1 MASVSFRNVSKR
13 YGAVTA
19 LDSLDLDIAAGEF
32 VSLLGP
38 SGSGK
43 STTLNILS
51 GLQDADAG
59 TVLIGDRDV
68 TQLSPDKRD
77 IALVFQNY
85 ALYPHMTVA
94 ENIAFPLEAR
104 RPRASVAEINR
115 KVQMTAESLGIG
127 DLLARYPKEISGG
140 QQQRVAL
147 GRAMVRN
154 PKVFLLD
161 EPLSNLDARL
171 RIRMRR
177 DLKALH
183 SSLKSTIVYVTHDQ
197 SEAMTL
203 SDRIAIFNKGRLQQV
218 ATPHDI
224 YNRPANL
231 FVANFV
237 GDRET
242 NQLKGDLVDEGGRK
256 LVRGEGWS
264 IALSRPAAQL
274 GYRGAVTLGIRPEA
288 VALAHPVDKNAI
300 AGRVVHTEL
309 AGPDLYILAALPGGA
324 EVSLR
329 CEPGTSAA
337 IGENIAVRFAEERI
351 HVFDPASGTCV
362 SHGAPPLAR

>member
-1 MASVSFRNVSKR
+1 MANVSFKNVSKR
-13 YGAVTA
+13 YGDVTA
-19 LDSLDLDIAAGEF
+19 LDNLNLEVAAGEF

-51 GLQDADAG
+51 GLQDAVSG
-59 TVLIGDRDV
+59 QVFIGERDV
-68 TQLSPDKRD
+68 TNLSPEKRD
-77 IALVFQNY
+77 VALVFQNY

-104 RPRASVAEINR
+104 RPRVSATEINL
-115 KVQMTAESLGIG
+115 KVQAVVESLGIEE
-127 DLLARYPKEISGG
+127 LLARYPKEISGG

-147 GRAMVRN
+147 GRAMVRD

-197 SEAMTL
+197 SEAMTM
-203 SDRIAIFNKGRLQQV
+203 SDRIAIFDKGILQQI
-218 ATPHDI
+218 ATPRDI
-224 YNRPANL
+224 YNLPANL

-242 NQLKGDLVDEGGRK
+242 NQLQGELVEEGGNCFI
-256 LVRGEGWS
+256 RGSAWN
-264 IALSRPAAQL
+264 IPLSRSSEQIR
-274 GYRGAVTLGIRPEA
+274 YKGAVTIGIRPESVKLGKA
-288 VALAHPVDKNAI
+288 DDGLSI
-300 AGRVVHTEL
+300 SGQVVHTEL
-309 AGPDLYILAALPGGA
+309 AGPDLYILAALVGGE

-329 CEPGTSAA
+329 CESGTSVS
-337 IGENIAVRFAEERI
+337 IGEAIPLNIAEDRI
-351 HVFDPASGTCV
+351 HIFDPVSGNCL
-362 SHGAPPLAR
+362 SHGVPHAGR

>member
-1 MASVSFRNVSKR
+1 MASVSFRNVSKS
-13 YGAVTA
+13 YGPVTA
-19 LDSLDLDIAAGEF
+19 LDSLDLEIKAGEF

-51 GLQDADAG
+51 GLQDADGG

-68 TQLSPDKRD
+68 THLSPDKRD

-104 RPRASVAEINR
+104 RPRASADVVSR
-115 KVQMTAESLGIG
+115 KVQATADSLGIG

-147 GRAMVRN
+147 GRAMVRD

-183 SSLKSTIVYVTHDQ
+183 SALKSTIVYVTHDQ

-242 NQLKGDLVDEGGRK
+242 NLLQGELVEEGGRR
-256 LVRGEGWS
+256 LVRGQAWS
-264 IALSRPAAQL
+264 FVLSRPSTQISH
-274 GYRGAVTLGIRPEA
+274 RGAVTLGIRPEA
-288 VALAHPVDKNAI
+288 VGFARPGDKDGI
-300 AGRVVHTEL
+300 AGQVVHTEL
-309 AGPDLYILAALPGGA
+309 AGPDLYILAALSGGA

-329 CEPGTSAA
+329 CEPGTSVS
-337 IGENIAVRFAEERI
+337 IGEQIALQMAEDRI
-351 HVFDPASGTCV
+351 HLFDPASGQCI
-362 SHGAPPLAR
+362 SHGAPPTGR